1 MKYIAT
7 LALGLLMAANA
18 QAQNNDKL
26 VIKPSGRVLFDGA
39 MYKANTDKELFNSGM
54 AIPDARVGFSA
65 KTGKWSAKVD
75 VGYAYGKVG
84 MKDVFIEHHFDT
96 KNSLRA
102 GYYIHQF
109 GAQYSTSSS
118 YKISME
124 EPRSNEVFNN
134 PRMIGLMYVHNGN
147 QFLGTA
153 SVFTESEA
161 MKLSSDK
168 IGNSAIGAMSRL
180 VYRPYTQTG
189 KILQVGVSGAYLSPR
204 YNADEKLNHKSYV
217 FSTAWPTRVAKVT
230 ALKATV
236 TDAEALFKFTPELVA
251 AYGRLGIETQYYYAA
266 ATRSNSLDTYHASGA
281 YCSLRGIIKGNDYKY
296 TSFSGGIDTPDAG
309 SAEVVLAYDYTD
321 LSDSKAGIFGGR
333 SNDWSATFNYYI
345 NKNTI
350 WRLRASYTKTENCAE
365 TKNNE
370 MGIIETRLQFKF

>member
-7 LALGLLMAANA
+7 LALGLLIAANA

-26 VIKPSGRVLFDGA
+26 VIKPSGRILFDGA

-153 SVFTESEA
+153 SVFSESEA

-168 IGNSAIGAMSRL
+168 IGNSAIGVMSRL
-180 VYRPYTQTG
+180 V
-189 KILQVGVSGAYLSPR
+189 
-204 YNADEKLNHKSYV
+204 
-217 FSTAWPTRVAKVT
+217 
-230 ALKATV
+230 
-236 TDAEALFKFTPELVA
+236 
-251 AYGRLGIETQYYYAA
+251 
-266 ATRSNSLDTYHASGA
+266 
-281 YCSLRGIIKGNDYKY
+281 
-296 TSFSGGIDTPDAG
+296 
-309 SAEVVLAYDYTD
+309 
-321 LSDSKAGIFGGR
+321 
-333 SNDWSATFNYYI
+333 
-345 NKNTI
+345 
-350 WRLRASYTKTENCAE
+350 
-365 TKNNE
+365 
-370 MGIIETRLQFKF
+370 